1 MRINRYIAQYTTYSR
16 RKADALIEAGKVLIN
31 RKPAHVGSVVE
42 DSDIV
47 IVDGVQLFPDK
58 RPQIIVLLHKPTGYV
73 CSSSGQGTPTVYDL
87 LPKTLHSLKIA
98 GRLDKDSSGL
108 VILTND
114 GHLLQSLT
122 HPSNDK
128 DKVYHV
134 SLHKPLEDGA
144 IAEFARGV
152 SIGDE
157 RTSKMSVLPLAHEN
171 TYEVTIQEG
180 RNRQIRRSF
189 EALGYRVVTLH
200 RLQLG
205 PYELGRL
212 APKQY
217 KIAT

>member
-1 MRINRYIAQYTTYSR
+1 MRINRYIAQHTTLSR
-16 RKADALIEAGKVLIN
+16 RKADELIEAGKVQIN
-31 RKPAHVGSVVE
+31 RETAHVGSIVKESDVVF
-42 DSDIV
+42 V
-47 IVDGVQLFPDK
+47 NGNRVYPDTH
-58 RPQIIVLLHKPTGYV
+58 PQIVVLLHKPVGYV
-73 CSSSGQGTPTVYDL
+73 CSSSGQGAPTVYEL
-87 LPKTLHSLKIA
+87 LPKTLHNLKMA

-108 VILTND
+108 VVMTND

-144 IAEFARGV
+144 IARFAHGV

-157 RTSKMSVLPLAHEN
+157 RVSKMSVLPLAHEN

-189 EALGYRVVTLH
+189 EALGYKVTTLH
-200 RLQLG
+200 RLKLG
-205 PYELGRL
+205 PYDLGRL